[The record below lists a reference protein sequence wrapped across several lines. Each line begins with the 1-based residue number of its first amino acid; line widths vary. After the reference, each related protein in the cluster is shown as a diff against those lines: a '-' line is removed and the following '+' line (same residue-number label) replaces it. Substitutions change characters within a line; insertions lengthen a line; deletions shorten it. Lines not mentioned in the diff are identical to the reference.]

1 MPCHA
6 TLCYCFEQT
15 AAAANANASLIQI
28 YYARINSYGG
38 DALQLARDTM
48 NFIQSSGVE

>member
-1 MPCHA
+1 MRELENKGVPCHA

-15 AAAANANASLIQI
+15 AAAASANASLIQI

-38 DALQLARDTM
+38 DAKVGAEIR
-48 NFIQSSGVE
+48 